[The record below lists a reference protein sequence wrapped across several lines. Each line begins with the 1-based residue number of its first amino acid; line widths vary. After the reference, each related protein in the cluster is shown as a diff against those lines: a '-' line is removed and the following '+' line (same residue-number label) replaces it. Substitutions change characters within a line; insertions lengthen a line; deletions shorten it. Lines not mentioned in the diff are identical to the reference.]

1 MTYTIISE
9 PRSGSSQ
16 LIDWVR
22 ESHPDFTM
30 APEPWLNKQPEFNTE
45 NKKISYVDWID
56 NFKNIFIKEMFY
68 KDQDYT
74 NLLNKSEKVICLYR
88 ENWYAQVRS
97 LLFQEKQAEFLF
109 SYDKKDVD
117 KEITEGMI
125 MMRYKS
131 HHIYLKK
138 SFQDFILKNNLV
150 SISYEELYYGDGIKK
165 FKDHFNI
172 TSEVKFPLYERH
184 LKIDGK
190 EIGLEK
196 IPNFKII

>member
-1 MTYTIISE
+1 MKIELLYGKE
-9 PRSGSSQ
+9 NYEF
-16 LIDWVR
+16 LILAIENFD
-22 ESHPDFTM
+22 
-30 APEPWLNKQPEFNTE
+30 

-131 HHIYLKK
+131 HH
-138 SFQDFILKNNLV
+138 
-150 SISYEELYYGDGIKK
+150 
-165 FKDHFNI
+165 
-172 TSEVKFPLYERH
+172 
-184 LKIDGK
+184 KI
-190 EIGLEK
+190 
-196 IPNFKII
+196 N